1 MANTY
6 WVVPGRFA
14 AGEYPGATNRR
25 EAAVRLRTLL
35 AAGINH
41 FIDLTRP
48 ADGLAPYERIAQEQ
62 AHAEGMTVRW
72 EHHPVV
78 DMSVP
83 RNAGEMA
90 AILDAIDDALNHRR
104 TVYVHCWG
112 GIGRTGTVVGCWLV
126 RHGLTGDRALEQIA
140 EWWKHMEK
148 SRLHP
153 RSPQTREQ
161 RNYVRRWS
169 EQPRSDAAM

>member
-1 MANTY
+1 MANAY

-14 AGEYPGATNRR
+14 AGEYPGAKKRR
-25 EAAVRLRTLL
+25 EAAVRSRTLL
-35 AAGINH
+35 GAGINH
-41 FIDLTRP
+41 FIDLTRR
-48 ADGLAPYERIAQEQ
+48 ADGLAPYVRIAQEQ
-62 AHAEGMTVRW
+62 AHAEGIEVRW

-83 RNAGEMA
+83 RSAGEMT

-126 RHGLTGDRALEQIA
+126 RHGLTGEGALEQIA
-140 EWWKHMEK
+140 EWWKQVEK
-148 SRLHP
+148 SWLHP
-153 RSPQTREQ
+153 RSPQTRQQ
-161 RNYVRRWS
+161 RDYVRGWG
-169 EQPRSDAAM
+169 EQAARRRS